1 MDVITKTS
9 AVLAV
14 HYSQVNPNPKMV
26 IHLRKYLHEAF
37 TNTKNCSDLLPVE
50 STLMGL
56 LESAEQITEGI
67 FLVRELG
74 FMHLVSRTPKSPQ
87 QISDTIKKQLQ
98 LLSQIERTYSLMQ
111 ITSMLRLGTT

>member
-1 MDVITKTS
+1 
-9 AVLAV
+9 
-14 HYSQVNPNPKMV
+14 
-26 IHLRKYLHEAF
+26 
-37 TNTKNCSDLLPVE
+37 
-50 STLMGL
+50 MGL

-98 LLSQIERTYSLMQ
+98 LLSQIERTY
-111 ITSMLRLGTT
+111 